1 VRERYEAIVVGT
13 RVAGSTLAALA
24 ALLGDAGMTVLLP
37 DSARFPSTLKRPAR
51 RR

>member
-13 RVAGSTLAALA
+13 RVAGSTLA